1 MGRRGL
7 TFLALGGAHE
17 SEKEVHVMRT
27 HIWRGVVLTLVAVL
41 VAAPIGLVGKAHAQ
55 TQPGGSQGAPGMGN
69 AKQIEGTVK
78 SVDPSGRVLMLEDGT
93 QLMIPP
99 AVGVQR
105 EALREGAIVKASFEE
120 RDGQKVV
127 TSMEVRAP

>member
-1 MGRRGL
+1 M
-7 TFLALGGAHE
+7 
-17 SEKEVHVMRT
+17 EKEVYVMRT
-27 HIWRGVVLTLVAVL
+27 HMWRGVVLTLVAVL
-41 VAAPIGLVGKAHAQ
+41 VAAPIGVVGKAHAQ
-55 TQPGGSQGAPGMGN
+55 TQPGGSYGAPGMGNAGN

-99 AVGVQR
+99 TVGVQR